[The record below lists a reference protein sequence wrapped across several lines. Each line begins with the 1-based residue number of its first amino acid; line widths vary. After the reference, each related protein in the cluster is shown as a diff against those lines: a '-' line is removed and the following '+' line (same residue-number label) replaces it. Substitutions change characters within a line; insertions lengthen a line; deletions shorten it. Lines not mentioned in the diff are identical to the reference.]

1 MKMLAV
7 AFLLKSV
14 ALNAIN
20 GFELF
25 YLVSETCA
33 GDLIVPR
40 SRMLRCDHWNFS
52 CAECFVW
59 EREEEREEER
69 MKDREREG
77 KREGERE
84 RESEREREGE

>member
-25 YLVSETCA
+25 YLVSDACA
-33 GDLIVPR
+33 DDLIVPR
-40 SRMLRCDHWNFS
+40 SRMLHCDHWNFS

-59 EREEEREEER
+59 EREKERKGGR
-69 MKDREREG
+69 
-77 KREGERE
+77 KRE
-84 RESEREREGE
+84 